1 MRKLKPILLAI
12 LLFLPTIA
20 PVLAVNDPM
29 GPDFFPEENAERA
42 YLADQFKAPVSGMPK
57 EWVSTSNFGEI
68 IYERPPGTEGTIDRE
83 SVTLTGTL
91 LTDDLPPY
99 DKDYP
104 SGFPWSKEEVQ
115 FEVTKFGEVPSTL
128 IGTEHVKSQI
138 PIQGEILEIWFI
150 GSTLGHPTQ
159 EPNDEGLFD
168 FVRYVWAM
176 YSRPGDPASVAR
188 FQTALGGYNP
198 FTGGL
203 FDSCEEVYEA
213 YGPDQDV
220 GAYPGDFDPVDPMG
234 EDLDG
239 SWVGCIIPDNLKVMV
254 NSTRVNIVKADM
266 HLEFVAP
273 DGTHITTTPGFFNFG
288 INKTFVFYKDKKYI
302 KELKNIKIT
311 IHKDVAERL
320 KIQWMQVKEFDVDWG
335 KTGQFAMD
343 NAFIQ
348 NFIAWTQ
355 SSTNWNNLDDEFEP
369 GMQKYPGDYSLAIV
383 EPDEV
388 TGDPEHTGYW
398 AFYPVVSNYDVNFVS
413 RARNPWPDTSR
424 AWPGASNTARRG
436 LRMNGRNLVMGA
448 WNFTMLNGDHFHL
461 ATVEGAVEEKWTDS
475 PDHPDW
481 PDPTSPS
488 DAQLESLY
496 ELVWALDEVFDPLF
510 TLNKI
515 GDEFGESILDGERDG
530 IGYWWPFLGPGYSG
544 DAPGHPDDE
553 TQTSPNKPYDDW
565 PWWDAQR
572 DSWGDPD
579 CGLPCGS
586 DPDFAMWYNLG
597 IFVVGATPS
606 ENHWPAFNA
615 QTADTTA
622 AIDVAQVFDR
632 YHKTTGTEPIGPDGQ
647 ITVDGPYRSAL
658 DIESVDTPVAMPAGP
673 ISLHRWYYWYDGT
686 YWHEKPVKISS
697 IGPFVYPYQYY
708 SPQALDSQG
717 VDMDSFPPWSG
728 GDGYTYPYFHQEML
742 EDKFN
747 VWHTLTFGGPGVN
760 LVTNYFNDFSSSL
773 FLLSEDDM
781 PEWPWTNPTWNKGK
795 FVGDRADHQII
806 SNSVIYS
813 PASKRVY
820 KDYKEADDTEHYFAL
835 VSVVMDHNI
844 TREYVQAGNQFKET
858 FPWAGF
864 IVAGLRAEGTRMAG
878 SYVAHTFQ
886 SWFFLNTMN
895 IGQGANPGGFLEE
908 GTFPSDSHSYGWG
921 GATFMILEFI
931 DMEQDGH
938 VDLVSVV
945 EVGNDIVSDK
955 TVVPCVW
962 YIDWQGNEDEY
973 ETLEPLMTVEVDPG
987 VEWHHYWGLLGPDQT
1002 PGTPDDVVLVKTSD
1016 DDSTAGDDAETIWW
1030 HLPGRDNASDG
1041 AVGPLERDGLYFS
1054 QKFYCLDH
1062 FDNAPTYGPYHSIP

>member
-1 MRKLKPILLAI
+1 M
-12 LLFLPTIA
+12 
-20 PVLAVNDPM
+20 AVNAPM
-29 GPDFFPEENAERA
+29 GPNFDPEENAERA
-42 YLADQFKAPVSGMPK
+42 YLADQFKAPVSGRPK
-57 EWVSTSNFGEI
+57 EWVSTSNFGEV
-68 IYERPPGTEGTIDRE
+68 IYQRPPGTEGTTARE

-91 LTDDLPPY
+91 LTDDLAPY
-99 DKDYP
+99 APDTYP
-104 SGFPWSKEEVQ
+104 SGFPWSKEEVS
-115 FEVTKFGEVPSTL
+115 FEITKFGEVPSTL
-128 IGTEHVKSQI
+128 VGYEHVKSQI

-168 FVRYVWAM
+168 FVRYVWAT
-176 YSRPGDPASVAR
+176 YARPGDPASVGK

-198 FTGGL
+198 FSGGT
-203 FDSCEEVYEA
+203 FASCDAVYDA

-220 GAYPGDFDPVDPMG
+220 GPYPGDFDPEAPMG
-234 EDLDG
+234 EDLAG
-239 SWVGCIIPDNLKVMV
+239 SWVGCLIPDSLKVLV

-266 HLEFVAP
+266 HLEFTAP
-273 DGTHITTTPGFFNFG
+273 DGTVITTQEGFFNFA

-302 KELKNIKIT
+302 KELKNIKVD

-320 KIQWMQVKEFDVDWG
+320 KIQWMQVKEFDVDWE

-355 SSTNWNNLDDEFEP
+355 ANWAVEDEFYP
-369 GMQKYPGDYSLAIV
+369 GMQKWPGDYSLAIV
-383 EPDEV
+383 EPDE
-388 TGDPEHTGYW
+388 TAGTPDHTGYW

-413 RARNPWPDTSR
+413 KARNPWPDVSR
-424 AWPGASNTARRG
+424 AWPGASNKARRG
-436 LRMNGRNLVMGA
+436 LRMNGRNLIMGA
-448 WNFTMLNGDHFHL
+448 WNFTMLNGDNFHL
-461 ATVEGAVEEKWTDS
+461 ATIEGAVEDKWTDS
-475 PDHPDW
+475 PDNAQW
-481 PDPTSPS
+481 PDPVTPT
-488 DAQLESLY
+488 DAQYESLY
-496 ELVWALDEVFDPLF
+496 ELIWALDEVFNPLF

-515 GDEFGESILDGERDG
+515 GDEFSESILDGERDG

-544 DAPGHPDDE
+544 NAPSHPDDDW
-553 TQTSPNKPYDDW
+553 QRSPSKPYDDW

-572 DSWGDPD
+572 DSWGTT
-579 CGLPCGS
+579 GYGG
-586 DPDFAMWYNLG
+586 FETWYNLG

-622 AIDVAQVFDR
+622 SIDVAQVFDR
-632 YHKTTGTEPIGPDGQ
+632 YNRWDDPIGTDGQ
-647 ITVDGPYRSAL
+647 ITVNGPYRSAL
-658 DIESVDTPVAMPAGP
+658 DVEAVFTPVMENTFADRGAALYGSARDYPV
-673 ISLHRWYYWYDGT
+673 ISLHRWYYWYDSGAG
-686 YWHEKPVKISS
+686 YWHEKPVKISG

-708 SPQALDSQG
+708 TPADPYP
-717 VDMDSFPPWSG
+717 VDIESFPPWYEG
-728 GDGYTYPYFHQEML
+728 VDEYMYPYFHQDVL

-781 PEWPWTNPTWNKGK
+781 PDWPWTNPTWINGK

-820 KDYKEADDTEHYFAL
+820 KDYKEADNTEHYYAL

-844 TREYVQAGNQFKET
+844 TREYVQDGNQFEQT

-878 SYVAHTFQ
+878 SYIAHTFQ
-886 SWFFLNTMN
+886 SWFLLNTMN
-895 IGQGANPGGFLEE
+895 IGVGANPGGFLED
-908 GTFPSDSHSYGWG
+908 GTFPSDSHSFGWG
-921 GATFMILEFI
+921 GATFMVLEFI
-931 DMEQDGH
+931 DNEQDGH

-945 EVGNDIVSDK
+945 EVGNDIVTDK
-955 TVVPCVW
+955 TVIPCVW
-962 YIDWQGNEDEY
+962 YIDWQGDETDY
-973 ETLEPLMTVEVDPG
+973 ESLTLLMFDDDPDG
-987 VEWHHYWGLLGPDQT
+987 DGDANDGDGHDDYWGLVGPDSV
-1002 PGTPDDVVLVKTSD
+1002 PGTVDDVVLVIVHWND
-1016 DDSTAGDDAETIWW
+1016 DTHASGHSSGEDIIWY
-1030 HLPGRDNASDG
+1030 LPGSDEFSDG
-1041 AVGPLERDGLYFS
+1041 IVGPLEREDLFFS
-1054 QKFYCLDH
+1054 QEFYCLNH
-1062 FDNAPTYGPYHSIP
+1062 LDNKPTYGPGSFSPNG